1 MALEKFTL
9 ATLAEMDQGR
19 IRIAFEQALQRLQDD
34 LKDRP
39 AVESARKITLLVSLV
54 PIVGDDG
61 ELDSVD
67 VDFKITDTVPKR
79 ESKTYNM
86 QATRGGLLFNELSPD
101 EVRQRTL
108 DMAPKPKPAEAG
120 AAPAAGKE
128 AANAR

>member
-108 DMAPKPKPAEAG
+108 DMAPKLKPAEAG